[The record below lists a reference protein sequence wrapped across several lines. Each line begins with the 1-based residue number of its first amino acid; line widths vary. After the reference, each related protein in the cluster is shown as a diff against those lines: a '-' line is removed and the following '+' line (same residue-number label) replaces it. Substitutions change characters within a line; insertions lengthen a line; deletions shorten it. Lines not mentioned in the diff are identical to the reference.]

1 MKFRCSRRK
10 ACVSP
15 PTRTGDV
22 VQQEFVGSSSTRG
35 GALSV
40 ARRGCQRWRF
50 VRVRLLR
57 AVAQNRA
64 LRRCAGLVRTAD
76 PARSLAD
83 FGTETPRNVH
93 ALFHFLPPRMTDL
106 ASRLRGEGGAQ
117 MVLLDKAP
125 DGRSERVYYIYTYIR
140 TYLVASSYTA
150 ECVCVSFHCGSAGL
164 AAPASTPAP
173 LL

>member
-1 MKFRCSRRK
+1 MRRC
-10 ACVSP
+10 CVLAP
-15 PTRTGDV
+15 CAITGDV
-22 VQQEFVGSSSTRG
+22 VRQGFVGSSSTRG

-40 ARRGCQRWRF
+40 PRRGCLRWRL

-64 LRRCAGLVRTAD
+64 LRRCAGVVRTAD

-93 ALFHFLPPRMTDL
+93 TLFHFLPPRMTDL

-125 DGRSERVYYIYTYIR
+125 DGRSERV
-140 TYLVASSYTA
+140 
-150 ECVCVSFHCGSAGL
+150 
-164 AAPASTPAP
+164 
-173 LL
+173 